1 VPVGVVALVAIVNVL
16 EQSGVQ
22 EEGENK
28 AVAPAGSPD
37 AVKET
42 NCEVPET
49 SVAAIVLEPDEPW
62 VTVISPVLVRK

>member
-1 VPVGVVALVAIVNVL
+1 VL

-28 AVAPAGSPD
+28 AVAPVGSPD

-42 NCEVPET
+42 NCELLET
-49 SVAAIVLEPDEPW
+49 SVAIIMFEPDKFW
-62 VTVISPVLVRK
+62 VTLISPVLVRK